1 MKSRR
6 SFFTQ
11 TAALAAA
18 GLAPLRLA
26 PQAGRRQQ
34 AYRLKVDAA
43 VYQRDHAWANNL
55 TNGDE
60 QAYPNHIASF
70 TKTLPHNQLGEVD
83 SKAYAQLTRALD
95 SGLDDDF
102 AAIPLGG
109 TVKLQDPQAAFCF
122 DLFGADSHQLALPP
136 PPAFASAEI
145 AGEITELYWQA
156 LTRDVPFAEYGTNS
170 LVGQALDDLN
180 RLSDFRGPK
189 VNSRVTA
196 GTLFRGLTPG
206 DMKGPYVS
214 QFLAKPIPFGA
225 AQVVQQYRVPQSGL
239 DYMTVFNEW
248 LSVENGIPTGKVFTV
263 DATSRYVRNGRDLAW
278 WVHQDFSYQA
288 YLSAAL
294 LLLSYGAPALSPG
307 NYYLKTPTEGGF
319 VTFGAPD
326 ILDVVT
332 HVANAALRAAWC
344 QKWHLHMR
352 LRPEVFGARIHQVM
366 VGNAN
371 YPIHSDAL
379 NAQALKA
386 VYSNTGS
393 YLLPIAYPEG
403 SPAHPSY
410 PAGHAAIAGA
420 CVTVLKAFFNESFAI
435 PAPVVASADGTAL
448 QPYDGTLT
456 VGDELNKLAANIA
469 LARDTAGVHYR
480 SDGIDGLNLGESVTV
495 GMLHDIALTYHEDF
509 SGFTFTRFDG
519 STRTICPNC

>member
-1 MKSRR
+1 MVCVCHRPRARSNVTAGCPVPSTCSSLLSDVIDCAKRRPTNFEIVVADALELAQRVLGKLTVTGSKNTCDVPYTGGINEKSPLLFHSDRCTCCRGPR
-6 SFFTQ
+6 S
-11 TAALAAA
+11 
-18 GLAPLRLA
+18 LRGA

-95 SGLDDDF
+95 SGLEDDF

-214 QFLAKPIPFGA
+214 QLLAKPIPFGA

-239 DYMTVFNEW
+239 DYMTAFNEW
-248 LSVENGIPTGKVFTV
+248 LSVENGIPTGKVFTGV
-263 DATSRYVRNGRDLAW
+263 
-278 WVHQDFSYQA
+278 
-288 YLSAAL
+288 
-294 LLLSYGAPALSPG
+294 
-307 NYYLKTPTEGGF
+307 
-319 VTFGAPD
+319 
-326 ILDVVT
+326 
-332 HVANAALRAAWC
+332 
-344 QKWHLHMR
+344 
-352 LRPEVFGARIHQVM
+352 
-366 VGNAN
+366 
-371 YPIHSDAL
+371 
-379 NAQALKA
+379 
-386 VYSNTGS
+386 
-393 YLLPIAYPEG
+393 YPE
-403 SPAHPSY
+403 
-410 PAGHAAIAGA
+410 
-420 CVTVLKAFFNESFAI
+420 F
-435 PAPVVASADGTAL
+435 
-448 QPYDGTLT
+448 
-456 VGDELNKLAANIA
+456 
-469 LARDTAGVHYR
+469 
-480 SDGIDGLNLGESVTV
+480 
-495 GMLHDIALTYHEDF
+495 
-509 SGFTFTRFDG
+509 
-519 STRTICPNC
+519 

>member
-1 MKSRR
+1 
-6 SFFTQ
+6 
-11 TAALAAA
+11 
-18 GLAPLRLA
+18 
-26 PQAGRRQQ
+26 
-34 AYRLKVDAA
+34 VDAA

-136 PPAFASAEI
+136 PPAFASADI

-156 LTRDVPFAEYGTNS
+156 LTCDVPFAEYGTNS

-214 QFLAKPIPFGA
+214 QFLAKPMPFGA

-248 LSVENGIPTGKVFTV
+248 LSVENGIPTGKVFTL

-278 WVHQDFSYQA
+278 WVASGLQ
-288 YLSAAL
+288 LPGVPL
-294 LLLSYGAPALSPG
+294 RGAPAVELWRSRFEPG
-307 NYYLKTPTEGGF
+307 ELLPEDTDGRRIRD
-319 VTFGAPD
+319 VRGAGHPGCG
-326 ILDVVT
+326 
-332 HVANAALRAAWC
+332 NPRRQRRAARGVVSE
-344 QKWHLHMR
+344 MA
-352 LRPEVFGARIHQVM
+352 F
-366 VGNAN
+366 
-371 YPIHSDAL
+371 
-379 NAQALKA
+379 
-386 VYSNTGS
+386 
-393 YLLPIAYPEG
+393 AY
-403 SPAHPSY
+403 A
-410 PAGHAAIAGA
+410 
-420 CVTVLKAFFNESFAI
+420 
-435 PAPVVASADGTAL
+435 
-448 QPYDGTLT
+448 
-456 VGDELNKLAANIA
+456 LAAGSLWRA
-469 LARDTAGVHYR
+469 YSSG
-480 SDGIDGLNLGESVTV
+480 DGG
-495 GMLHDIALTYHEDF
+495 
-509 SGFTFTRFDG
+509 
-519 STRTICPNC
+519 

>member
-1 MKSRR
+1 
-6 SFFTQ
+6 
-11 TAALAAA
+11 
-18 GLAPLRLA
+18 
-26 PQAGRRQQ
+26 
-34 AYRLKVDAA
+34 
-43 VYQRDHAWANNL
+43 
-55 TNGDE
+55 
-60 QAYPNHIASF
+60 
-70 TKTLPHNQLGEVD
+70 
-83 SKAYAQLTRALD
+83 
-95 SGLDDDF
+95 
-102 AAIPLGG
+102 
-109 TVKLQDPQAAFCF
+109 
-122 DLFGADSHQLALPP
+122 
-136 PPAFASAEI
+136 
-145 AGEITELYWQA
+145 
-156 LTRDVPFAEYGTNS
+156 
-170 LVGQALDDLN
+170 
-180 RLSDFRGPK
+180 
-189 VNSRVTA
+189 
-196 GTLFRGLTPG
+196 
-206 DMKGPYVS
+206 
-214 QFLAKPIPFGA
+214 
-225 AQVVQQYRVPQSGL
+225 
-239 DYMTVFNEW
+239 
-248 LSVENGIPTGKVFTV
+248 
-263 DATSRYVRNGRDLAW
+263 
-278 WVHQDFSYQA
+278 
-288 YLSAAL
+288 
-294 LLLSYGAPALSPG
+294 
-307 NYYLKTPTEGGF
+307 
-319 VTFGAPD
+319 
-326 ILDVVT
+326 
-332 HVANAALRAAWC
+332 
-344 QKWHLHMR
+344 MR

-386 VYSNTGS
+386 VYGNTGS

>member
-294 LLLSYGAPALSPG
+294 LLLSYGAPALSQG

-379 NAQALKA
+379 NAR
-386 VYSNTGS
+386 TGAQS
-393 YLLPIAYPEG
+393 GIQQHRVISATDCLSRRQSGSPLLPGRSRGHRRGLRYRTQSVFQREFRYPG
-403 SPAHPSY
+403 SRGGFCRWHCPA
-410 PAGHAAIAGA
+410 
-420 CVTVLKAFFNESFAI
+420 
-435 PAPVVASADGTAL
+435 
-448 QPYDGTLT
+448 TL
-456 VGDELNKLAANIA
+456 
-469 LARDTAGVHYR
+469 
-480 SDGIDGLNLGESVTV
+480 
-495 GMLHDIALTYHEDF
+495 
-509 SGFTFTRFDG
+509 
-519 STRTICPNC
+519 